1 MVMLKAEKI
10 LMIGAAGK
18 NAGKTEFVCQLIQ
31 KFKDV
36 HKVFGLKVTTLH
48 EEVDKGQLP
57 PGKTYILS
65 EETGGSPGKDT
76 VRMLEAGAE
85 KVFWLR
91 ATVDGLERGFHE
103 FREYLSGNELVI
115 CESNSLRRVVEPG
128 LFMIMK
134 RTDTGPVKPTCQAV
148 WEFADYI
155 NEYEDHRF
163 SIPAD
168 RIVYTDPH
176 WKVND
181 LQE

>member
-1 MVMLKAEKI
+1 MLKAEKI

-36 HKVFGLKVTTLH
+36 HRVFGLKVTTLH
-48 EEVDKGQLP
+48 EVVDQTQLP

-65 EETGGSPGKDT
+65 EETGRSPGKDT

-91 ATVDGLERGFHE
+91 ATVNGLDRGLHE
-103 FREYLSGNELVI
+103 FRDYLSGNELVI

-128 LFMIMK
+128 LFIIMK
-134 RTDTGPVKPTCQAV
+134 RTGKGEIKPSCQAV
-148 WEFADYI
+148 WEFAQY
-155 NEYEDHRF
+155 Y
-163 SIPAD
+163 P
-168 RIVYTDPH
+168 
-176 WKVND
+176 
-181 LQE
+181 